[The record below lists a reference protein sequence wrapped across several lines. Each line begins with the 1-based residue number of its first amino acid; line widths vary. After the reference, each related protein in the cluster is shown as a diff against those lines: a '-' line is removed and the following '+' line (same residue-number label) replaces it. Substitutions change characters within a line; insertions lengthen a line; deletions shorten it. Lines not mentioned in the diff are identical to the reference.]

1 MSSMWGKK
9 VRLGHDIS
17 LKRFLSS
24 KIDALFLACELL
36 INEPVSLGF
45 FLSQK
50 VRYRVVIM
58 SEKQSKTNNVNEFCI
73 ELQSSLA
80 VKFEA
85 WLVDDLQRL
94 ESQCQRFITV
104 RSKRARYQGSR

>member
-1 MSSMWGKK
+1 MCGKK

-17 LKRFLSS
+17 LRRFLSS
-24 KIDALFLACELL
+24 KNDALFLACELL
-36 INEPVSLGF
+36 INDAVSLGF
-45 FLSQK
+45 FLSHQ
-50 VRYRVVIM
+50 VRCRVVIM
-58 SEKQSKTNNVNEFCI
+58 SEKQSKTNNVNEFYV

-80 VKFEA
+80 VQFEA

-94 ESQCQRFITV
+94 ESQCQRFVTV